1 MALALSSASASAY
14 LAPTRLCYAP
24 PPRPAPVRPAEEPA
38 NRTCALRDTF
48 LGHPTCVSLPR
59 YLGNPGPQGTG
70 PRRPSATGAQVVGIS
85 KDSISSHAKSRTKLQ
100 LPFDLLSDP
109 EHSVLGAYGAWGVKT
124 MYGKTSEGTIRSTV
138 IVDEE
143 GRVAAVFPKVKPD
156 GHAQD
161 VLTVLGDLSD

>member
-1 MALALSSASASAY
+1 VA
-14 LAPTRLCYAP
+14 
-24 PPRPAPVRPAEEPA
+24 
-38 NRTCALRDTF
+38 
-48 LGHPTCVSLPR
+48 
-59 YLGNPGPQGTG
+59 
-70 PRRPSATGAQVVGIS
+70 GIS

-143 GRVAAVFPKVKPD
+143 GRVAAVFAKVKPD

>member
-1 MALALSSASASAY
+1 M
-14 LAPTRLCYAP
+14 
-24 PPRPAPVRPAEEPA
+24 
-38 NRTCALRDTF
+38 
-48 LGHPTCVSLPR
+48 
-59 YLGNPGPQGTG
+59 
-70 PRRPSATGAQVVGIS
+70 VGIS

-124 MYGKTSEGTIRSTV
+124 MYGKTSEATIRSTV

-161 VLTVLGDLSD
+161 VLTVLADLSD